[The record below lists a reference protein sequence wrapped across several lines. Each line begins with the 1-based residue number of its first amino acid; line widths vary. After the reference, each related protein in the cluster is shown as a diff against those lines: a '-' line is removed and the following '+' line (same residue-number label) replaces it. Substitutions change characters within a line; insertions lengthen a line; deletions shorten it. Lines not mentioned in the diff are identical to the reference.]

1 MIKTKNW
8 MRMAPQI
15 YSQEKVILLCG
26 YPTSKKGAV
35 PQAR

>member
-1 MIKTKNW
+1 MIKNKNR

-15 YSQEKVILLCG
+15 YSQEKVISLCG
-26 YPTSKKGAV
+26 YPTVKKGAV